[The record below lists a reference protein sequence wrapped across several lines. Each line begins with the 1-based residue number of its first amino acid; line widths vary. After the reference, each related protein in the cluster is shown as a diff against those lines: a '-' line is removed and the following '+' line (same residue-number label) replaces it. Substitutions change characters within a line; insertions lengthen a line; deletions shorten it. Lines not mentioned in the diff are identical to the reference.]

1 MINNRGMARARAG
14 AMVLACGTAALVV
27 LTGCSS
33 GSSSSSAAG
42 GSTASAAPSPSPS
55 SSAPAWAAALGPG
68 VTVVAPGT
76 AAPGNDSPGAVITG
90 WVDSLTSKKKVT
102 GMCAY
107 VPPGSQSKC
116 RTTFGSVNMSQITAQ
131 MPTVKNFGVGY
142 VAIDGTKALVGETGK
157 VCDSATHGCYSNSD
171 PAAIFSSGKPFSSL
185 WKTAAAEANSS
196 SNSNAYSLS
205 PCVEIVGKWYAD
217 ISL

>member
-14 AMVLACGTAALVV
+14 AVVLACGTAALVA

-33 GSSSSSAAG
+33 SSSGSSAAG
-42 GSTASAAPSPSPS
+42 GSSASAAPSPS

-68 VTVVAPGT
+68 VTVVAPQT
-76 AAPGNDSPGAVITG
+76 AAPGNDSPGAVMTG
-90 WVDSLTSKKKVT
+90 SVDSLTSRKLT
-102 GMCAY
+102 GMCVY

-116 RTTFGSVNMSQITAQ
+116 RAAFGSASMSQIAAQ
-131 MPTVKNFGVGY
+131 MPTFKNFGIGY

-185 WKTAAAEANSS
+185 WSTAVAETESTS
-196 SNSNAYSLS
+196 DSNKYSLS
-205 PCVEIVGKWYAD
+205 PCVEIGGKWYAD
-217 ISL
+217 ISF